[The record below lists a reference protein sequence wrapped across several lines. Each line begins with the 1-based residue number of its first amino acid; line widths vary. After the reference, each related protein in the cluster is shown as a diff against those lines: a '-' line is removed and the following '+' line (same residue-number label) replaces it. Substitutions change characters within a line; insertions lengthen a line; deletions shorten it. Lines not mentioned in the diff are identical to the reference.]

1 MDVVVTTGA
10 IRLQSSS
17 QIVPTNSQYFLQ
29 AVALPVAQ
37 PTVLEHLRKIF
48 LSSTVI
54 TKFQQE
60 SLSGHYVCTRRWQSV
75 QFSTEIAVYLGNG
88 MSGNRGSLIA

>member
-1 MDVVVTTGA
+1 V
-10 IRLQSSS
+10 QSSS

-37 PTVLEHLRKIF
+37 PTVLEHLRKNF

-60 SLSGHYVCTRRWQSV
+60 SLSGGIMYVQGGGKVCN
-75 QFSTEIAVYLGNG
+75 FPLKLLFI
-88 MSGNRGSLIA
+88 